1 VIVTFLMSCG
11 DNDPFGEDA
20 AVELIGTTTVLDIG
34 GDKAAVLITAAELV
48 DGGEAIYL
56 TCRVPDEIAARI
68 Q

>member
-11 DNDPFGEDA
+11 DNERFDEDA
-20 AVELIGTTTVLDIG
+20 AVNLIGTVTVLDIG
-34 GDKAAVLITAAELV
+34 GDKTAVLITAAELV

>member
-1 VIVTFLMSCG
+1 MIVTFLMSCG
-11 DNDPFGEDA
+11 ENERFDEAA
-20 AVELIGTTTVLDIG
+20 AVNLVGATTVLDIG

-48 DGGEAIYL
+48 EGGEAIYL